1 MRNGGGNLKRHSGR
15 GVSAETGNEMKAVL
29 TNLGTFGDVYHLMI
43 LASEL
48 ERHGHKTLLAVSPA
62 FETQVKRAGF
72 AFAPVGP
79 DIQAALQ
86 TIISTRV
93 EMREFFKSVEEIR
106 RFFAPIADA
115 LPQMF
120 TDLQAICREA
130 EVLIAGSTQP
140 VARMIHELSG
150 VPYVAVHFAP
160 PGASTEPTLQQAR
173 LAMTNPVRQQ
183 VGLPP
188 LLDATTAFA
197 SPQLTLYAMSRHVI
211 PRWATWPAHYH
222 ITGFLYS
229 DDPLWKPERPL
240 VEFLA
245 AGEAPILVSFGSMT
259 HADPARLTDLLL
271 EAIRLTGRRAIL
283 QQGWSGLA
291 QGALPPHV
299 FLVGFAPHGW
309 LFPHAACVVHHG
321 GTGTMGAVFR
331 AGVPQVLV
339 PHLADQ
345 PIWAELAHGLN
356 CAGPGVPY
364 TDLTAERLA
373 QAIQTTVADPKY
385 RQAAAALGEKVRA
398 EQGASKARQLIEDL
412 VGRCGLTEKE
422 SVWPERLAQGNGADA
437 QVRRDRRIN
446 YQHRQR
452 ARRREGD

>member
-1 MRNGGGNLKRHSGR
+1 
-15 GVSAETGNEMKAVL
+15 MKAVL
-29 TNLGTFGDVYHLMI
+29 TNLGTFGDIYHLII
-43 LASEL
+43 LAAEL

-72 AFAPVGP
+72 VFAPVGP

-86 TIISTRV
+86 NIISTRI
-93 EMREFFKSVEEIR
+93 EMREFFKSVEAIR
-106 RFFAPIADA
+106 QFFAPIADA
-115 LPQMF
+115 LPQML
-120 TDLQAICREA
+120 TDLQAICRDA

-150 VPYVAVHFAP
+150 LPYVAVHFAP

-173 LAMTNPVRQQ
+173 LAMTNPVRKQ

-188 LLDATTAFA
+188 LQDPTTAFA

-222 ITGFLYS
+222 ITGFLYF
-229 DDPLWKPERPL
+229 DDPAWKPEPPL

-245 AGEAPILVSFGSMT
+245 AGEAPIVISFGSMT
-259 HADPARLTDLLL
+259 HGDPALLTDLLL
-271 EAIRLTGRRAIL
+271 EAIRLTGRRAII

-291 QGALPPHV
+291 QESLPPNV
-299 FLVGFAPHGW
+299 FPLGFAPHGW
-309 LFPHAACVVHHG
+309 LFPRAACVAHHG
-321 GTGTMGAVFR
+321 GTGTIGAAFR
-331 AGVPQVLV
+331 AGAPQVLV

-364 TDLTAERLA
+364 AELTAERLA
-373 QAIQTTVADPKY
+373 QTIMTTLADSKY

-412 VGRCGLTEKE
+412 VERCGLKEKE
-422 SVWPERLAQGNGADA
+422 AVSPERLSEGDGAEAQA
-437 QVRRDRRIN
+437 RMDRLKN
-446 YQHRQR
+446 YQQRQR
-452 ARRREGD
+452 ARRRDVE